1 MSIRFDGGP
10 KIRAD
15 EAQFR
20 LDRLAVLLV
29 AYAVFGFGLVLLC
42 ILLFVLFFVLES
54 SGAVRQGLMRSLDPI
69 LSLLETRGVVGFYM
83 ACLALSLA
91 LELVASICCLAAAR
105 LVRHRRGLRSL
116 NYCLI
121 PLLARAP
128 FGLAL
133 AAYAASLLSKKEVKA
148 CFDAPPLKP
157 TNEPW
162 QMPRL

>member
-10 KIRAD
+10 KNRAD

-29 AYAVFGFGLVLLC
+29 AYAVFGFGMA
-42 ILLFVLFFVLES
+42 LLFVLLIVLAS
-54 SGAVRQGLMRSLDPI
+54 SGAIRDGFTRTHGPI
-69 LSLLETRGVVGFYM
+69 LSLLEARGLVGFFIV
-83 ACLALSLA
+83 CLALSSA
-91 LELVASICCLAAAR
+91 LELLASICSLAAAR
-105 LVRHRRGLRSL
+105 LVRQRKGLKSL

-121 PLLARAP
+121 PIVARVP

-133 AAYAASLLSKKEVKA
+133 GAYAATLLSRKEAKS
-148 CFDAPPLKP
+148 CFDAPPLQP
-157 TNEPW
+157 ANEPW

>member
-1 MSIRFDGGP
+1 MSIRFEGGP
-10 KIRAD
+10 KNRAD

-20 LDRLAVLLV
+20 LDRLAVFLV
-29 AYAVFGFGLVLLC
+29 VYAVFGFGLVLLFVSF
-42 ILLFVLFFVLES
+42 LFIFLAS
-54 SGAVRQGLMRSLDPI
+54 SGAFPQELLRLLDPI
-69 LSLLETRGVVGFYM
+69 LRLLETRGLVGFYM

-91 LELVASICCLAAAR
+91 LELLASICCLAAAR
-105 LVRHRRGLRSL
+105 LVRQRRGLKSL

-121 PLLARAP
+121 PLVARVP

-133 AAYAASLLSKKEVKA
+133 GAYAAILLNKKEVKA
-148 CFDAPPLKP
+148 CFDAPPLQP